1 MLPKVDRDEGGKD
14 EKGECFLC
22 WENDD
27 EDALEKVQ
35 SVVETILNTIDNTP
49 DILSNFLLQ
58 KLVDSEVYH
67 PQAKSIRENQD
78 EESVDEVTS
87 DIYHQTWQE

>member
-14 EKGECFLC
+14 EESECFLC

-35 SVVETILNTIDNTP
+35 GVVEAVLDTIDNPP
-49 DILSNFLLQ
+49 DIFGNFLLQ

-67 PQAKSIRENQD
+67 PQTKSVRGK
-78 EESVDEVTS
+78 
-87 DIYHQTWQE
+87 